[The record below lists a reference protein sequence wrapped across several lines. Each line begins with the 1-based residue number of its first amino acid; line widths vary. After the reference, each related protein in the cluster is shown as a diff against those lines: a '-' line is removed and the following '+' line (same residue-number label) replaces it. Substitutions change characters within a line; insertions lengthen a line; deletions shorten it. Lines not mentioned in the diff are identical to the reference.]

1 MPNGTTGVEEIDAL
15 FDSMEK
21 GEKKGK
27 ISPWLAFQESLDE
40 IDPPAGQTPIPKPP
54 PFAGGGV
61 KPPEE
66 PGPVTRALGGLG
78 GLLTPAEEEEQVP
91 VTGLAPVEEL
101 QETFREQR
109 PPVEQAAPLRVP
121 FHTELKKQAPKA
133 AQIQAGISTAISK
146 PATEEQKQRLREIR
160 DDADRLLDQIGQ
172 MAAIEQETVQQVLG
186 VPSGPRFAGPKVSE
200 KKAKEVQL
208 LDIARKF
215 LLRTKTLDP
224 DDTGFVA
231 AVRRKVGEPAR
242 LLPFISSI
250 LEASELAGVLEA
262 ARKEQKGEKLT
273 EIEELLLDSFANYAS
288 AEEAFKPGLLDEAT
302 AGAIGITTFAT
313 EFIATTPLFALGR
326 RSATKLLLEVVKR
339 RVRAKV
345 AAGVAQRVAEK
356 AVKRVPARLAA
367 GFVGGVAQAV
377 ALPQTIPETVR
388 RQIPK
393 LRLSASKDGLEALQR
408 IDRGPG
414 EKFSTALTKA
424 FGLTVVESVSE
435 RTGGVVQK
443 PLNFLS
449 RKMRGFTK
457 GRFFDLWLKGRG
469 LSKVDEATKKIAEA
483 AAWNGIVGE
492 VFEEQVAKPFRNI
505 IEGDPLF
512 TGFTMEQFATEV
524 LSFAMFGSLA
534 KGMGFSARAVE
545 RVAQARGEKPPTL
558 AKPKVEALP
567 KPAPVSAEE
576 AAELGVEPERVGEV
590 RKRKAEFEGPTEAA
604 KRRQPPKKPTL
615 IVREQ
620 PGAAVAGA
628 AEEREPTRVPAPAA
642 PGAKKVAAPKEP
654 TPAAPAPKK
663 IRLRDNVQFTTS
675 AGVQVV
681 GVVERISGEILSIRD
696 QESGKI
702 VTAPAKNVVLAG
714 AKPLPTIPAVPE
726 KRAKPLPVDF
736 KEAATGK
743 PFTAKLLQGTERTDI
758 GRVYAEGAAGVPI
771 LGSGR
776 YTTPS
781 RKFAKFFGP
790 KVQEVEVKLENPLVI
805 TNDVQ
810 WGALT
815 KRAGW
820 EFPNPVRFDE
830 AGKAKARKE
839 ISDLRAMLEREG
851 HDGVVI
857 RLSRVGDEAKTLG
870 KVFGEDT
877 TIEFAPPKVSPP
889 TQAVTISPWHKT
901 NPQAKKHLLPFVQDF
916 LESRQKKGKPAFA
929 VDDSLYEIGS
939 KFVVQVTEGKAK
951 LGREGPISKEGFQR
965 IMEREFDEKFI
976 SFNAAAKELFDR
988 RVGEKVE
995 REKAAEVI
1003 RVEEEKK
1010 EATERESRA
1019 DRQAIIQAEF
1029 ARKRFTTKTVELRMG
1044 EGKPPFLAT
1053 GASIGGLIVHRR
1065 PGVAGKSAR
1074 VSHIASGLSIW
1085 PRFGEGAPLH
1095 DAQLA
1100 MMRLSKL
1107 TDWTK
1112 SEKEILADKELMKR
1126 AGEWA
1131 KLLEEDLFAALPGEK
1146 LAAPPKPA
1154 AAPAPKV
1161 GKVLGLPPELPKG
1174 EKLPADFKLL
1184 AEGQGIGDRSAF
1196 PTTRGGT
1203 KAFLDPTVAK
1213 RLSLE
1218 GFLTLGEKKSP
1229 SSQEVKL
1236 TKKGLEAAKRFRA
1249 SERVTE
1255 TAEERAEVRGKLGK
1269 AIQLQAD
1276 ESLPPDK
1283 FVKAALEPIRQEY
1296 IKAFGGLD
1304 NYKAAIKNFSAFAA
1318 LIPKKYQGKF
1328 FRIKIPGTPSELLIV
1343 NTPAAI
1349 ERVFKK
1355 GPAAFKPFATP
1366 RRVPFAPRRAAVAP
1380 AVRLSDREAL
1390 VQSLQSE
1397 IEELIK
1403 EGAEDDVVKAAE
1415 ENLDE
1420 ARRLLKEPIEPKKAG
1435 GAGAVE
1441 GLRVPFVRPP
1451 RREAAGRL
1459 KEIRQKM
1466 KSGVAS
1472 KSEVIE
1478 SVRIQGTPGGADT
1491 LQGEMHPLGFRPE
1504 QALEKLPESVQL
1516 QVQPTQTKAKKD
1528 LLTQVTELLDVPIRV
1543 GNFSQR
1549 TARAIFKRKPEVIR
1563 ERMAEDVRARI
1574 HEIGHAINKILWGV
1588 TPFGTLNWRPL
1599 APFRKELK
1607 GIATPARPG
1616 ASPLPEGFA
1625 EFVALWVV
1633 EPSIVKAK
1641 TPKFLAFWDK
1651 ELSSPDPFIVKLR
1664 EALIDARDNVR
1675 IWRTATPRARLRA
1688 HINRDERT
1696 TRRLT
1701 ANQLYTMYVDR
1712 LDPINRAVQ
1721 GMAQKAGEPL
1731 PPTDENAYALARLFS
1746 GWAGK
1751 ANYFVRTRTFDRQT
1765 RRDTGES
1772 LADILRDVGTKNLE
1786 NFYDYL
1792 VAKRVIEKSAQGIAT
1807 GIELQDAKAVVQEL
1821 ESPEFLKFKE
1831 RRLAWSREVLRY
1843 GEGVLY
1849 TPEQRAQMEK
1859 MNEDYVPFFRVME
1872 KEIAAGLGDTFT
1884 NLWNPV
1890 KRMKGSGRQI
1900 IDPAESD
1907 IKNAFTIINLT
1918 ERARVLQSLVAQA
1931 QKTDGAGRW
1940 VEGPIPAP
1948 NKPTT
1953 FELSEIKRSLAD
1965 AHFDVKGATAADL
1978 QVLATVFRPSAFKP
1992 NEAYIAPV
2000 LRPDGKRQWFRF
2012 DPDLF
2017 QAVSGLDHSGAG
2029 ALIRLLGAP
2038 VTKVI
2043 TAPAR
2048 ILRTGATSLG
2058 PEFMVTNPQR
2068 DTVTAFIQ
2076 SEYGFVPVIDTVRG
2090 AFHVAKRSEMFNEFV
2105 KGGGEFAAIA
2115 GLDRKNVV
2123 ATIRDLT
2130 ETGIFKQIIRHPIES
2145 ARAFSDTMEKA
2156 TRLGEFIRAR
2166 GKGATIPTASLAGRD
2181 VSLDFAK
2188 GGSKTFALNQLIAFF
2203 RAQINGMDVML
2214 RKFKNN
2220 PTRTA
2225 LKSALIVTLPS
2236 FLLYLVNRDDE
2247 EYKLQPRW
2255 IKDFF
2260 WLIPTG
2266 NPNVPFVPIRKPFV
2280 YGQIFGSI
2288 PERIWEWIDTKD
2300 PRAFD
2305 QLLESI
2311 FNSGFPEL
2319 IPTFATPLIEWIA
2332 NLNIF
2337 TDRPL
2342 VPQGREKVAPEFRV
2356 KPFTTETVKLLA
2368 RIPTLVGL
2376 EAVSPAKLENLI
2388 TGYTA
2393 GLGRAVLQA
2402 SDEVLRR
2409 VRGLPELPTRLPG
2422 ELPFVRAFAVR
2433 PAGLNAEPIKIFF
2446 DRMEEMERHRG
2457 TAQLVL
2463 KGERVPKQFVRTA
2476 VQQEETLGE
2485 FRKVRRQV
2493 SEIRT
2498 MMGLIRQSPKITG
2511 DKKREMIRRLE
2522 RAAIALTIDV
2532 QTRFPERPT
2541 KVQPKKP
2548 RVPFTQSGRQR

>member
-1 MPNGTTGVEEIDAL
+1 MPNGTTAIEEIDAL
-15 FDSMEK
+15 LDSMEQSR
-21 GEKKGK
+21 KKGK
-27 ISPWLAFQESLDE
+27 LSSLQALNEALDE

-61 KPPEE
+61 TPPEE
-66 PGPVTRALGGLG
+66 PGLVSKALGGLG
-78 GLLTPAEEEEQVP
+78 GLLTPSEEEEQVP

-101 QETFREQR
+101 QKTFREQR
-109 PPVEQAAPLRVP
+109 PPVEQAAPLKIP
-121 FHTELKKQAPKA
+121 FLTELKKQAPKA

-186 VPSGPRFAGPKVSE
+186 VPSGPRFAGPKVSG
-200 KKAKEVQL
+200 KKARDVQL

-250 LEASELAGVLEA
+250 LEASELSGVLEA

-339 RVRAKV
+339 RVRAKIG
-345 AAGVAQRVAEK
+345 AEAAQRVAER
-356 AVKRVPARLAA
+356 AVKRVPAKLAA

-377 ALPQTIPETVR
+377 GLPQTIPETVR

-393 LRLSASKDGLEALQR
+393 LGLAASKEGVEALQR

-414 EKFSTALTKA
+414 EKFGTALTKA
-424 FGLTVVESVSE
+424 FGLTVVESVTE

-457 GRFFDLWLKGRG
+457 GRFFDLWMKGRG
-469 LSKVDEATKKIAEA
+469 LSKVDETTKRIAEA

-512 TGFTMEQFATEV
+512 TGFTREQFAIEV

-576 AAELGVEPERVGEV
+576 AAELGVEPGRVAEV
-590 RKRKAEFEGPTEAA
+590 RKRRAEFEGPTEAA
-604 KRRQPPKKPTL
+604 KRREPPKKPTL
-615 IVREQ
+615 IVKEEELLTVAEVTQLALKRTGGVPQLAAEAIKQKEKFDRGELGGLSPVNFLETAGKVSIQLMVKEGRGVDATVTQVTGEDLGRFQEISKLPRKQAKPKEKALLEEILEKVAGVREQ

-642 PGAKKVAAPKEP
+642 PGEKKVAVPKEP

-663 IRLRDNVQFTTS
+663 IRLRDNVQFTTG

-702 VTAPAKNVVLAG
+702 VTASSKNVVLAG
-714 AKPLPTIPAVPE
+714 VGVTAEEVR
-726 KRAKPLPVDF
+726 RA
-736 KEAATGK
+736 
-743 PFTAKLLQGTERTDI
+743 ER
-758 GRVYAEGAAGVPI
+758 
-771 LGSGR
+771 
-776 YTTPS
+776 
-781 RKFAKFFGP
+781 
-790 KVQEVEVKLENPLVI
+790 
-805 TNDVQ
+805 
-810 WGALT
+810 
-815 KRAGW
+815 
-820 EFPNPVRFDE
+820 
-830 AGKAKARKE
+830 
-839 ISDLRAMLEREG
+839 
-851 HDGVVI
+851 
-857 RLSRVGDEAKTLG
+857 
-870 KVFGEDT
+870 
-877 TIEFAPPKVSPP
+877 
-889 TQAVTISPWHKT
+889 
-901 NPQAKKHLLPFVQDF
+901 
-916 LESRQKKGKPAFA
+916 
-929 VDDSLYEIGS
+929 
-939 KFVVQVTEGKAK
+939 
-951 LGREGPISKEGFQR
+951 
-965 IMEREFDEKFI
+965 
-976 SFNAAAKELFDR
+976 
-988 RVGEKVE
+988 
-995 REKAAEVI
+995 
-1003 RVEEEKK
+1003 EKK

-1019 DRQAIIQAEF
+1019 ERQAIIQAEF
-1029 ARKRFTTKTVELRMG
+1029 TRTKFETKTVELRMAK
-1044 EGKPPFLAT
+1044 GKPPVSIT
-1053 GASIGGLIVHRR
+1053 GASIGGLIVHQRQ
-1065 PGVAGKSAR
+1065 GAFGKKGSI

-1085 PRFGEGAPLH
+1085 PQFVESVPLR
-1095 DAQLA
+1095 DARIA

-1112 SEKEILADKELMKR
+1112 GEKEVLANKEVKKR

-1146 LAAPPKPA
+1146 LAAVPK
-1154 AAPAPKV
+1154 AAPVPELKV
-1161 GKVLGLPPELPKG
+1161 SRARELPPELPKG
-1174 EKLPADFKLL
+1174 EKLPADFAVLEEASRRKTFI
-1184 AEGQGIGDRSAF
+1184 EPS
-1196 PTTRGGT
+1196 
-1203 KAFLDPTVAK
+1203 VAK
-1213 RLSLE
+1213 RLVVGGFIKLGKKVGKLE
-1218 GFLTLGEKKSP
+1218 TPILTEKG
-1229 SSQEVKL
+1229 Q
-1236 TKKGLEAAKRFRA
+1236 EAAERSRA
-1249 SERVTE
+1249 SRLATE
-1255 TAEERAEVRGKLGK
+1255 AAEERAETRKK
-1269 AIQLQAD
+1269 AKEAIQLQAD
-1276 ESLPPDK
+1276 PSLPPDK
-1283 FVKAALEPIRQEY
+1283 YFKAALEPIREEY
-1296 IKAFGGLD
+1296 IRAFGGLD
-1304 NYKAAIKNFSAFAA
+1304 NYKAAARFPQSPAGM
-1318 LIPKKYQGKF
+1318 PEKYRGKV
-1328 FRIKIPGTPSELLIV
+1328 FRIKIPGTRFEHLIAS
-1343 NTPAAI
+1343 TPHSL
-1349 ERVFKK
+1349 ERAFKK
-1355 GPAAFKPFATP
+1355 GPAALKPFAPP
-1366 RRVPFAPRRAAVAP
+1366 RRVPFAPRKVS
-1380 AVRLSDREAL
+1380 LTDREEL
-1390 VQSLQSE
+1390 VRSLQSE
-1397 IEELIK
+1397 VTELIRDA
-1403 EGAEDDVVKAAE
+1403 AEDDVVAAAE
-1415 ENLDE
+1415 ENLEE
-1420 ARRLLKEPIEPKKAG
+1420 ARRLLKEAAEPKKAG
-1435 GAGAVE
+1435 AAGAVE
-1441 GLRVPFVRPP
+1441 GLRVPFARPP

-1504 QALEKLPESVQL
+1504 QALEKLPESIQL

-1528 LLTQVTELLDVPIRV
+1528 LLAQVTELLDVPIRV
-1543 GNFSQR
+1543 GNFRER

-1641 TPKFLAFWDK
+1641 TPKFLAFWEK

-1664 EALIDARDNVR
+1664 ASLIDAQDNVR

-1688 HINRDERT
+1688 HINRDERN

-1701 ANQLYTMYVDR
+1701 ADDLYTMYVDR
-1712 LDPINRAVQ
+1712 LDPINRAVK
-1721 GMAQKAGEPL
+1721 GMAQRAGEPE
-1731 PPTDENAYALARLFS
+1731 PPTEEHAYAIARLNA

-1751 ANYFVRTRTFDRQT
+1751 ANYFVRTRTFDRKT

-1772 LADILRDVGTKNLE
+1772 LADVLRDVGTKDLE

-1792 VAKRVIEKSAQGIAT
+1792 VAKRVIEKTAQGIQT
-1807 GIELQDAKAVVQEL
+1807 GIDLQDSKDVVKEL

-1831 RRLAWSREVLRY
+1831 RRLRWSREVLRY

-1849 TPEQRAQMEK
+1849 TPDTRAQMEK
-1859 MNEDYVPFFRVME
+1859 MNQDYVPFFRVME

-1900 IDPAESD
+1900 VDPAESD

-1918 ERARVLQSLVAQA
+1918 ERARVLQALVAQA
-1931 QKTDGAGRW
+1931 AKTDGAGRW

-1948 NKPTT
+1948 SKPTT
-1953 FELSEIKRSLAD
+1953 FELSEIKKSLEEAG
-1965 AHFDVKGATAADL
+1965 FDVSDADL
-1978 QVLATVFRPSAFKP
+1978 EVVATVFRPSSFKP
-1992 NEAYIAPV
+1992 NEPYIAPV
-2000 LRPDGKRQWFRF
+2000 LMPDGKHKWFRF

-2038 VTKVI
+2038 ITKVI

-2076 SEYGFVPVIDTVRG
+2076 SEYGVLPVIDTVRG
-2090 AFHVAKRSEMFNEFV
+2090 AFHVVKRSELFNEYV

-2156 TRLGEFIRAR
+2156 TRMGEFIRAR
-2166 GKGATIPTASLAGRD
+2166 GKGATIPTATLAGRD
-2181 VSLDFAK
+2181 VTLDFAK

-2225 LKSALIVTLPS
+2225 LRATFIVTLPS

-2288 PERIWEWIDTKD
+2288 PERIWEWIDTRD

-2305 QLLESI
+2305 QILESI

-2332 NLNIF
+2332 NKNLF

-2342 VPQGREKVAPEFRV
+2342 VPQGREKVAPELRV
-2356 KPFTTETVKLLA
+2356 KPFTTETVKVFA
-2368 RIPTLVGL
+2368 KTPKLVGL

-2388 TGYTA
+2388 TSYTA

-2422 ELPFVRAFAVR
+2422 ELPFIRAFAVR

-2446 DRMEEMERHRG
+2446 DRLEEMEQHRG

-2476 VQQEETLGE
+2476 IQQEETLGE

-2493 SEIRT
+2493 GEIRT
-2498 MMGLIRQSPKITG
+2498 MMGLIRQAPNITG

-2548 RVPFTQSGRQR
+2548 RVPFTQSGRQQ